1 MCGSI
6 SSSHQRSFV
15 HPLSCN
21 PHCSLQHYQMKEIP
35 TAFDKR
41 VVILNVWFIKLYAFL
56 EDYCVEKPHILT
68 CYQSYFFKNIL
79 TCCGVKESRCDEC
92 LERRRTEA
100 NSSFLHELNL
110 KDTDLSWLP
119 VNTMKNWEYYSN
131 CWHYEVHGC
140 LWNSWTAEKQVRCDS
155 SRLKILIWLE
165 LWLWFNVF
173 FVFQFFQDGH
183 NLCLP
188 SRTITPTSMHHLN
201 SWNWIKQEIPT
212 LSLLFLFSSL
222 FHTDCIEWDPQT
234 D

>member
-1 MCGSI
+1 MTENKHGEMDISTNNAILESEKEWQPAAFSATHWVRRNMCGSI

-119 VNTMKNWEYYSN
+119 VNTMKNW
-131 CWHYEVHGC
+131 
-140 LWNSWTAEKQVRCDS
+140 
-155 SRLKILIWLE
+155 
-165 LWLWFNVF
+165 
-173 FVFQFFQDGH
+173 
-183 NLCLP
+183 
-188 SRTITPTSMHHLN
+188 
-201 SWNWIKQEIPT
+201 
-212 LSLLFLFSSL
+212 
-222 FHTDCIEWDPQT
+222 
-234 D
+234 